1 METESLGG
9 IHAVESILT
18 RAPTTVQQLLLAESR
33 NEKRLQSILQ
43 IAKREGIATERLD
56 ARELDRRYP
65 QIRHQG
71 IVAICRPVEPMAE
84 TSMLQMLAALD
95 RPGFALVLDGITDPH
110 NLGALLRSAD
120 AAGVDVVISPK
131 DNSAGI
137 TPVVRKV
144 ASGAADSVPFC
155 PVTNLARTLAELK
168 DLGYWIYGA
177 ADEASEPYNEC
188 DYSGPVALVM
198 GAEGSGLR
206 RLTRQHC
213 DVLISIPMAGAVSSL
228 NVSVAAG
235 ICLFEVVRQR
245 KQPG

>member
-1 METESLGG
+1 MASESLGG
-9 IHAVESILT
+9 IHAVESILQ
-18 RAPTTVQQLLLAESR
+18 RAPASVQKLVLAQSR
-33 NEKRLQSILQ
+33 NEKRLQSILK
-43 IAKREGIATERLD
+43 IAAREGIAAERLD
-56 ARELDRRYP
+56 ARELDRQFP

-71 IVAICRPVEPMAE
+71 VVAICRPVEPISE
-84 TSMLQMLAALD
+84 TQMQQLLAALD
-95 RPGFALVLDGITDPH
+95 RPGFVLVLDGVTDPH

-120 AAGVDVVISPK
+120 AAGVDAVISPK
-131 DNSAGI
+131 DNSASI

-144 ASGAADSVPFC
+144 ASGAADTVPFC

-177 ADEASEPYNEC
+177 ADEASEPYTQP
-188 DYSGPVALVM
+188 DYRGPVALVM

-213 DVLISIPMAGAVSSL
+213 DVLIGIPMAGAVSSL

-235 ICLFEVVRQR
+235 VCLFEVVRQR
-245 KQPG
+245 NRAV